1 MYLLRIYMYKLNIPP
16 FIIDLKNLLMKNW
29 IEKLTFLLVVLKI
42 SKTLKTVEVMEVTST
57 TFACS

>member
-1 MYLLRIYMYKLNIPP
+1 MYLLLRIYMYKLNIPP
-16 FIIDLKNLLMKNW
+16 FIIDLKNLLIKNW

-42 SKTLKTVEVMEVTST
+42 PKTEEVMEVTST